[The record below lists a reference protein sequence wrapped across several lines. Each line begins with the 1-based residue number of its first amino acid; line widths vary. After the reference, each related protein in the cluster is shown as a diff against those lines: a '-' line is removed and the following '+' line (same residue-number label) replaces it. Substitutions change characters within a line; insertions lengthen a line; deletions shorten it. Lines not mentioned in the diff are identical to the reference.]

1 MEDKNMGYLCDYY
14 EVVEKL
20 KSGER
25 LSERELATLVC
36 DGAVDEIDGDS
47 GRWTKHVQTIIN
59 IDGDLWAIDWRR
71 GLTEYQENEFYNQPY
86 RVIKQERHV
95 IVTEYVATEG

>member
-1 MEDKNMGYLCDYY
+1 MGYLCDYY

-36 DGAVDEIDGDS
+36 DGFAVDEIEGDS
-47 GRWTKHVQTIIN
+47 GRWTQYVQTIID
-59 IDGDLWAIDWRR
+59 IDGALWAIDWHR

-86 RVIKQERHV
+86 RVVKQERQV
-95 IVTEYVATEG
+95 IITEYVAVEG